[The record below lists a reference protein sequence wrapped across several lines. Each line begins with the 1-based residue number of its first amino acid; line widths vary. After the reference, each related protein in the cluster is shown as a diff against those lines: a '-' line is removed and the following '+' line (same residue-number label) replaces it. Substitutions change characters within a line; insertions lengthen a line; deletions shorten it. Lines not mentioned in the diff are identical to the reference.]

1 MDFNG
6 LKCPVCNIEFK
17 DGDDIVVC
25 PECGAPHHRQ
35 CYEIENRCAY
45 ENQHGENFSFNKEE
59 EKNESESNTIICP
72 RCKSENQKGMF
83 YCGRCG
89 FPLSAQNNGNP
100 NQSGFNPGGF
110 NANFT
115 NVMDPMAGVNPEED
129 LGEGVTAGEISKF
142 VQKNTPYFIRVFN
155 NIKCFSKGRFNF
167 CAFLFSGGYLLY
179 RKMYK
184 IGAIITAVMI
194 LLWTAELYIHYCT
207 PAGNQMNELFNN
219 YYASAAN
226 PTEAMNELYKGIASM
241 SFINLILLGIMY
253 FCSIAQLAVKIIVG
267 IFANRWYFK
276 HCKTKIK
283 SIKSNSENASNE
295 LQTKGG
301 VNTAIAISLLAVYFV
316 IEFIPYFLVSG
327 GVI

>member
-6 LKCPVCNIEFK
+6 LKCPVCNVEFK

-35 CYEIENRCAY
+35 CYEIENRCAF
-45 ENQHGENFSFNKEE
+45 ENQHGNNFSFNKEE
-59 EKNESESNTIICP
+59 KNESENDNIICP
-72 RCKSENQKGMF
+72 RCKTENPKGMF
-83 YCGRCG
+83 YCGKCG
-89 FPLSAQNNGNP
+89 FPLSAQNARAQNP
-100 NQSGFNPGGF
+100 NGF
-110 NANFT
+110 NANFAS
-115 NVMDPMAGVNPEED
+115 VMDPMAGVNPAED
-129 LGEGVTAGEISKF
+129 LGGGVTAGEISKF

-155 NIKCFSKGRFNF
+155 NIKNFSKGRFNF

-184 IGAIITAVMI
+184 IGALVTALMF

-207 PAGNQMNELFNN
+207 PAGQQMNELFNS

-226 PTEAMNELYKGIASM
+226 TSEAMNELYKGISSM
-241 SFINLILLGIMY
+241 SYLNLLLIGVMY
-253 FCSIAQLAVKIIVG
+253 FCSIAQLALKIIVG
-267 IFANRWYFK
+267 IFANRWYFN

-283 SIKSNSENASNE
+283 DIKSNNENPANE

-301 VNTAIAISLLAVYFV
+301 VNTAIAVSLLAVYFI
-316 IEFIPYFLVSG
+316 IEFIPFFVTG